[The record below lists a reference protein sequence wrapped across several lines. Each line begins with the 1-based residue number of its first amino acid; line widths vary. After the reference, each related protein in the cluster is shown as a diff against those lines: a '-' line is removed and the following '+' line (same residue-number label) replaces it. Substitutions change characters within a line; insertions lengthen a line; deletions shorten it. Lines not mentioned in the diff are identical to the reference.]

1 MLFFVKST
9 PFTKNANPL
18 TYLQAEMERSPD
30 TKTFLN
36 ELLNVFS
43 SVPSNAH

>member
-18 TYLQAEMERSPD
+18 TYSQAEMERSPD